1 MMRTILTTLCLLFAS
16 MTASYAFQVVKQFT
30 PSNVD
35 SVAVSINDGADDGCW
50 TNLVEAKRYAE
61 DKLELTG
68 FKVRS
73 KVDSWTLKAYLM
85 SISVNSTRGINGCF
99 GSVSFQIYQPIYSK
113 GMYGHLEVGKG
124 GSVFTGQK
132 NANQLVLNY
141 TRMFFDAFP

>member
-1 MMRTILTTLCLLFAS
+1 

-61 DKLELTG
+61 DKLELAG

-73 KVDSWTLKAYLM
+73 K
-85 SISVNSTRGINGCF
+85 GI
-99 GSVSFQIYQPIYSK
+99 VRQ
-113 GMYGHLEVGKG
+113 
-124 GSVFTGQK
+124 T
-132 NANQLVLNY
+132 
-141 TRMFFDAFP
+141 

>member
-35 SVAVSINDGADDGCW
+35 SVAVSIADGADNGCW
-50 TNLVEAKRYAE
+50 TNLGEVKRYAE
-61 DKLELTG
+61 DKLELAG
-68 FKVRS
+68 FTLRS
-73 KVDSWTLKAYLM
+73 TKDSWTPKGYLM
-85 SISVNSTRGINGCF
+85 TITVTSSRGYSGCF
-99 GSVSFQIYQPIYSK
+99 GSVAFQIYQPNWVE

-124 GSVFTGQK
+124 GSVFTGQE

-141 TRMFFDAFP
+141 TRMFFDELP